1 MAQKKLYLSN
11 DKMLCGVCGG
21 IAEYMDIDPTLV
33 RVGYALLSLCSAGFP
48 GLLVYLVLYA
58 IIPQKPFR

>member
-11 DKMLCGVCGG
+11 DKQLCGVCGG
-21 IAEYMDIDPTLV
+21 IGEYLDIDPTIV
-33 RVGYALLSLCSAGFP
+33 RVIYLCLSLFSAGFP
-48 GLLVYLVLYA
+48 GLLVYLILYA

>member
-11 DKMLCGVCGG
+11 DKQLCGVCGG
-21 IAEYMDIDPTLV
+21 IGEYLDIDPTIV
-33 RVGYALLSLCSAGFP
+33 RVVYLCLSLFSAGFP
-48 GLLVYLVLYA
+48 GLLVYLILYA